1 MPRKKSSHPEQLLT
15 HRIRTRVTAAHYER
29 LERMRRNSD
38 CRSVGEVA
46 RKILSAEKITVFHK
60 DMTLNATME
69 ELALIRRELKAI
81 GHNINQQTKYF
92 HSSKNE
98 AERAWYAGR
107 TAKLYELV
115 NNKTDELLRMVSQLA
130 AKWLPRS

>member
-15 HRIRTRVTAAHYER
+15 HRIRTRVTEAHYER
-29 LERMRRNSD
+29 LEKICKNSD

-60 DMTLNATME
+60 DMTMNATME
-69 ELALIRRELKAI
+69 ELAMIRKELKAI
-81 GHNINQQTKYF
+81 GHNINQQTRYF
-92 HSSKNE
+92 HTAASPTDK
-98 AERAWYAGR
+98 AWYVNR
-107 TAKLYELV
+107 TMRLYEQVDSKV
-115 NNKTDELLRMVSQLA
+115 NELLAIVSQLA